1 MARHL
6 QRSSQCVHVSDTHPC
21 VVMSTYRFDSIFS
34 IEPDN
39 DREKGWTVSRGHQN
53 PEVMGYSL
61 LICKYIDS
69 SRRL

>member
-1 MARHL
+1 
-6 QRSSQCVHVSDTHPC
+6 
-21 VVMSTYRFDSIFS
+21 MSTYRFDSIFS

-39 DREKGWTVSRGHQN
+39 DREKGWTVTSRGHQN